1 MCGFALTESV
11 VALAVLAIL
20 PGMLIPLLRFSRRG

>member
-1 MCGFALTESV
+1 MRGFALTESV

-20 PGMLIPLLRFSRRG
+20 PGVLMPLSHFSPRG